1 MRTKKKEPPDEQG
14 LYADFAEAFRLFEQH
29 PTDLARARVIRD
41 FTRWSLAFSPQSS
54 AADVMVLRSRLKV
67 ER

>member
-1 MRTKKKEPPDEQG
+1 MAEKKQPPDEQA
-14 LYADFAEAFRLFEQH
+14 LWDDFVRAFDLFEKER
-29 PTDLARARVIRD
+29 TELNRVRVIRD
-41 FTRWSLAFSPQSS
+41 FTRWSLAFSPTTT